1 MNIKRDKIRKEKFKL
16 STKLFLSY
24 TVLIIFIMM
33 VGSLAYVIA
42 SKAITKSFKE
52 SAEESVNMLG
62 EYIEYGLDTVMTE
75 VSTYLLDDELGF
87 YVDGKITG
95 GDLLSY
101 YSKQKTNVT
110 NKASVNSFISN
121 IYIVSDK
128 ASSISTGKK
137 SVDNAY
143 SAFLKDEK
151 CSAFSSEPNKFHW
164 FGKLESFDSLMGID
178 SQSYALR
185 VTKGF
190 YKKNAAVIMD
200 IDSSCIT
207 DILVKLNYGKNCY
220 VAFVTDDGKEI
231 CQDGIV
237 TNSNQILGAKNCLLL
252 SRKIGDT
259 NAVVYLQIPNSVLQ
273 SRVDDVKNVTI
284 ILVLVACL
292 LSVIISVVISSGVKK
307 SVKYMT
313 DKIQVISEGD
323 LKVRFMIQGK
333 SEFADISSRLNQM
346 LEGVSTL
353 IIRAKEV
360 NGKVTDSVQNLNK
373 SSNSIK
379 ESSSY
384 ISVVMSEL
392 ENGMTNQAE
401 DTIASYEELEALA
414 ESIEKVA
421 DETLEISEIALVTE
435 KHLVDN
441 NEAIDELSIRAKETS
456 TIMFEIIHAIDDL
469 EKQTKQI
476 EEIINVVYEIADE
489 TSLLSLNASIESA
502 RAGANGKGFQVI
514 AEEIRKLAEES
525 KESTEK
531 ISQIIA
537 ETSHTAQHA
546 TKTAMDA
553 RQTIERQEGA
563 VGAVYKSFEEMKL
576 KLESLIRIVSEVTG
590 NVSVMGDKK
599 GETVKNMESISS
611 VTQEAVSSVTLV
623 NESVSRQNEE
633 VINLTTISAE
643 MQEHIIELEKAME
656 QFII

>member
-1 MNIKRDKIRKEKFKL
+1 MLKKREKTRKEKFKI

-33 VGSLAYVIA
+33 VGFLAYVIA

-75 VSTYLLDDELGF
+75 VSTYLVDDELGF
-87 YVDGKITG
+87 YVDGKITD
-95 GDLLSY
+95 GDFLSY

-110 NKASVNSFISN
+110 NKASVNRFISN
-121 IYIVSDK
+121 IFIISDK

-137 SVDNAY
+137 SVENSY
-143 SAFLKDEK
+143 SSFLMDEK
-151 CSAFSSEPNKFHW
+151 CNAFISEPNEFHW
-164 FGKLESFDSLMGID
+164 FGSLESFDSLMGID

-185 VTKGF
+185 VAKGF
-190 YKKNAAVIMD
+190 YKKNAAVIID
-200 IDSSCIT
+200 IDASCIA
-207 DILVKLNYGKNCY
+207 DILVKLNYGKDCY

-237 TNSNQILGAKNCLLL
+237 TQSNQILGADNCLLL
-252 SRKIGDT
+252 SRKIADT
-259 NAVVYLQIPNSVLQ
+259 NAIVYLQIPNSVLQ
-273 SRVDDVKNVTI
+273 DRVADVKNVTI

-292 LSVIISVVISSGVKK
+292 LSIFISVVISSGIKK

-313 DKIQVISEGD
+313 DKMQSVSEGD

-333 SEFADISSRLNQM
+333 SEFADISSRLNHM

-353 IIRAKEV
+353 LIRAKEV
-360 NGKVTDSVQNLNK
+360 NGKVTDSAQNLNK
-373 SSNSIK
+373 ASNSIK
-379 ESSSY
+379 ESNSY
-384 ISVVMSEL
+384 ISVVMNEL
-392 ENGMTNQAE
+392 KNGMTNQAE
-401 DTIASYEELEALA
+401 DTIASYEELETLA

-421 DETLEISEIALVTE
+421 DETLEISEIVTVTE
-435 KHLVDN
+435 KYLEDN
-441 NEAIDELSIRAKETS
+441 SEAIDELSLRAKETS
-456 TIMFEIIHAIDDL
+456 AIMFEIIDAINAL
-469 EKQTKQI
+469 EKQTQQI
-476 EEIINVVYEIADE
+476 EEIIKVVYEIADE

-514 AEEIRKLAEES
+514 AEEIRKLAEQS

-531 ISQIIA
+531 ITSIIA
-537 ETSHTAQHA
+537 ETSHTAEHA
-546 TKTAMDA
+546 TQTAMNA
-553 RQTIERQEGA
+553 RQTIGRQEGA
-563 VGAVYKSFEEMKL
+563 VSAVYKSFEEMKM
-576 KLESLIRIVSEVTG
+576 KLESLIKLVSEVNG

-599 GETVKNMESISS
+599 NETVKNMESISS
-611 VTQEAVSSVTLV
+611 VTEEAVSSVTLV

-643 MQEHIIELEKAME
+643 MQNQIIELEKAME